1 MPLQISWLE
10 IVATAP
16 IHCGIG
22 PSHTNRKYNLALQ
35 DYSHVLGAITIVGW
49 LLKTACN
56 SVQLHVLDRDT
67 NAVRK
72 QLASRLPVLAILLLP
87 EKLPVLPA
95 LRL

>member
-1 MPLQISWLE
+1 VVSAQVTQIES
-10 IVATAP
+10 I
-16 IHCGIG
+16 I
-22 PSHTNRKYNLALQ
+22 LALQ

-95 LRL
+95 RRLKITWVRPVNLAKTAGR